1 MASPDPGAP
10 GRSARQLLS
19 LKGRALRLLGM
30 REHSRTELERKL
42 ASQEQAPGELARVL
56 DDLQAKGFIDEARV
70 VESLVHRR
78 AGTFGSARIRQDL
91 LQKGIATD
99 VVHATVRELQGSEFE
114 RARTLW
120 LKRFGAPVAGEP
132 VDPRQQL
139 RQLRYLMARGFS
151 AEVVRK
157 VVRELGRGDPDAPD
171 DSAVG
176 D

>member
-10 GRSARQLLS
+10 RRSARQPLS

-42 ASQEQAPGELARVL
+42 ASQEQAPGELAQVL
-56 DDLQAKGFIDEARV
+56 DELQAKGFINEARV

-78 AGTFGSARIRQDL
+78 AGAFGSARIRQDL
-91 LQKGIATD
+91 LQKGVATD
-99 VVHATVRELQGSEFE
+99 VVQATVRELQGSEFE
-114 RARTLW
+114 RAKALW

-157 VVRELGRGDPDAPD
+157 VVRELGRGDPGAPD
-171 DSAVG
+171 ESALS